1 MINEV
6 KMDEVM
12 LELGHTENLL
22 GTGYIRRAVI
32 LYDAGAQQITGEL
45 YPALAAAVNATPQ
58 QVERNIRHSIETAWM
73 RGSSEAQLR
82 WFGYSVNPATGRPT
96 VGEYIARMARIC
108 HEN

>member
-1 MINEV
+1 MINEA
-6 KMDEVM
+6 KMEEIM

-22 GTGYIRRAVI
+22 GTGYIRQAVT
-32 LYDAGAQQITGEL
+32 LYDAGTRAICKEI
-45 YPALAAAVNATPQ
+45 YPALAAAANATPQ
-58 QVERNIRHSIETAWM
+58 QIERNIRHSIEAAWS
-73 RGSSEAQLR
+73 RGNNEAQLR

>member
-1 MINEV
+1 MIDEK

-12 LELGHTENLL
+12 LELGHPENLL
-22 GTGYIRRAVI
+22 GTGYIRQAVL
-32 LYDAGAQQITGEL
+32 LYEAGVQQITGEL
-45 YPALAAAVNATPQ
+45 YPALAEAFNATPQ
-58 QVERNIRHSIETAWM
+58 QIERNIRHSIETAWM
-73 RGSSEAQLR
+73 RGSIEAQLR